1 MGNNDPVI
9 VGIKLWIVFLI
20 GFALLGYWV
29 PLCIG
34 LGAIAGLSGAL
45 IASYRKQAQP
55 LPSEQK
61 GQRALIP
68 RLSLGRKLLEDGDER
83 AIARPRRGFLT
94 RPPGPSFKSR
104 SRR

>member
-29 PLCIG
+29 PLSIG
-34 LGAIAGLSGAL
+34 LGAIAGLSGGL
-45 IASYRKQAQP
+45 IASYRKQAKP
-55 LPSEQK
+55 LPPEQK
-61 GQRALIP
+61 SQRDLIP
-68 RLSLGRKLLEDGDER
+68 RLSLGRKSAEASDEK
-83 AIARPRRGFLT
+83 AIARPRRGFLS
-94 RPPGPSFKSR
+94 RQPGPSFKSR

>member
-1 MGNNDPVI
+1 MGKNDPVI

-29 PLCIG
+29 PLSIG
-34 LGAIAGLSGAL
+34 LGAIAGLSGGL

-55 LPSEQK
+55 LPPEQK
-61 GQRALIP
+61 SQRDLIP
-68 RLSLGRKLLEDGDER
+68 RLSLGRKALEDGDEK
-83 AIARPRRGFLT
+83 AIARPRRGLFT

-104 SRR
+104 RR